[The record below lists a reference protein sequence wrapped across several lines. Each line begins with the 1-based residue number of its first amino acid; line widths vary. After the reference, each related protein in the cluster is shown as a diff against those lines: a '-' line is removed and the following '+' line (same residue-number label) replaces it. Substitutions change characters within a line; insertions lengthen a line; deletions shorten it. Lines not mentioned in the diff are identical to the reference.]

1 MIDEEGLKKLIKVI
15 NEKKH
20 LRLNALSQI
29 EEAMEKTTKAIEYSQ
44 EADSDT
50 NLIDSCK
57 EIARAGV
64 IIAVEELA
72 ATLKEAGY

>member
-1 MIDEEGLKKLIKVI
+1 MIDEEGLRKLIKVI
-15 NEKKH
+15 NEREH
-20 LRLNALSQI
+20 LRLSALSQI
-29 EEAMEKTTKAIEYSQ
+29 EEAMKKTTNAIEYAR

-50 NLIDSCK
+50 SLIDSCK
-57 EIARAGV
+57 DIARAGI